1 MPVRNP
7 FIDDEAQE
15 HDSDA
20 EETGESLLV
29 MVFVQKGC

>member
-15 HDSDA
+15 DDSDT
-20 EETGESLLV
+20 EETGESLLLV
-29 MVFVQKGC
+29 VLVQKGC